1 MTAVLVKHNGESKGY
16 WFEVPDNLTDKIQP
30 GAHVTCNTTIGWQ
43 HGKVIGTLV
52 SNGEDET
59 RKVMVSAGAK
69 FPLRKVVAVER
80 RVPIEDIKIPL
91 YLARSTPSEDK
102 IVKRFLE
109 YYHTGRF
116 NTNVTLSDN
125 GVLTDG
131 YTAYK
136 VAKMLRLPY
145 LIVAIK
151 G

>member
-1 MTAVLVKHNGESKGY
+1 MTAVMVKHNGESKGY
-16 WFEVPDNLTDKIQP
+16 WFEVPDNLTDKIQS
-30 GAHVTCNTTIGWQ
+30 GTHVICDTAIGRQ
-43 HGKVIGTLV
+43 HGKVTGTLV
-52 SNGEDET
+52 SSGEDEA
-59 RKVMVSAGAK
+59 REIMISAGAK

-91 YLARSTPSEDK
+91 CLARSTPSEDK

-109 YYHTGRF
+109 YYRTGRF
-116 NTNVTLSDN
+116 NTNVTLSDD

-136 VAKMLRLPY
+136 VAKMLHLPH
-145 LIVAIK
+145 LIVITK